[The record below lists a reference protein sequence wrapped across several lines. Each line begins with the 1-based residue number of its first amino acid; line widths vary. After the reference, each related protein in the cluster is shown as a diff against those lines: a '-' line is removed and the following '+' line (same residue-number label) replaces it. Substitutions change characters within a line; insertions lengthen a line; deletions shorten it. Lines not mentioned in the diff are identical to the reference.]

1 MSFLRDLLN
10 DPRMPVNNIE
20 MIDIYINK
28 GETVEEKIDRIKN
41 MLADQIN
48 SHGHRELK
56 INHLLERLT
65 VELNNKNNGK

>member
-1 MSFLRDLLN
+1 
-10 DPRMPVNNIE
+10 MPVNNIE

-48 SHGHRELK
+48 SHGNRELK